1 MALKHL
7 ASAGADFARAI
18 TAVAQ
23 SRKPLIVNCS
33 TYGEEINLA
42 IRLRSYLKLLRDT
55 PMASVPLGH
64 QPAKQALENLGWIT
78 VTGGSRQKN
87 KLPPFVVTI
96 QPMDFEASALG
107 RALAEIET
115 PETTVPPI
123 EPPIE
128 PSVDSSVKPPRG
140 LSDSEILYAFQE
152 ADRVAIGL
160 MTPAQRARGEAL
172 MLGTSIDPDRRT

>member
-107 RALAEIET
+107 RALATIDA
-115 PETTVPPI
+115 PETTVPPA
-123 EPPIE
+123 ELPPE
-128 PSVDSSVKPPRG
+128 GSSEPPRG

>member
-64 QPAKQALENLGWIT
+64 QPAKRALENLGWIT

-123 EPPIE
+123 EPPSE
-128 PSVDSSVKPPRG
+128 PAAEPPRG